1 LREVPRNAALRY
13 VGEWLYLSVSMVHV
27 GQDFRCLFRKETQI
41 HIKFPV
47 LHSPLVAAGTHLY
60 PFTKPRISY
69 C

>member
-1 LREVPRNAALRY
+1 MSLSAVKNIEWFTCY
-13 VGEWLYLSVSMVHV
+13 VMLKKYLIIGS
-27 GQDFRCLFRKETQI
+27 FTL

-47 LHSPLVAAGTHLY
+47 LHSPLMAAVIHLY